1 MPGQEQGPKPDK
13 GLGYLRKFSQGL
25 NACIQVMVSS
35 MGIAMAV
42 IVATQVFFRY
52 GLNQSLFWSE
62 EVARFLL
69 IWLTFAGAT
78 VAYYHRAHPGVDG
91 FYRRLP
97 PGLQR
102 GAAILVHLAS
112 MALFLVMMVSGSQ
125 FAWFVRLQIT
135 PALGLPKWIVMAIVP
150 ITGVVFMVHGLAFF
164 WETLPDPVRPPVR
177 FPGQKGKS

>member
-1 MPGQEQGPKPDK
+1 MPGQEQMPKPDK

-25 NACIQVMVSS
+25 NTCIQVMVSS

-42 IVATQVFFRY
+42 IVAVQVFFRY

-91 FYRRLP
+91 LYRRLP
-97 PGLQR
+97 PGLQQ

-112 MALFLVMMVSGSQ
+112 MALFLVMVISGSQ

-150 ITGVVFMVHGLAFF
+150 VTGLIFMVHGLVFL
-164 WETLPDPVRPPVR
+164 WETLSGGVR
-177 FPGQKGKS
+177 FFDQKGRP